1 MPVARVKD
9 ERPVKGLR
17 AAAGQEPLEPRRARR
32 IWSDVMYLSA
42 RLTPD
47 EINAHNAQVFE
58 RLARDRA
65 IHLVWIYALLIGG
78 MIGGVVEHF
87 WRL

>member
-1 MPVARVKD
+1 MNVADRLGF
-9 ERPVKGLR
+9 ERGAR
-17 AAAGQEPLEPRRARR
+17 GEPYEPCPYSRE
-32 IWSDVMYLSA
+32 DF
-42 RLTPD
+42 
-47 EINAHNAQVFE
+47 AHCFFEGWQRGCE

>member
-1 MPVARVKD
+1 
-9 ERPVKGLR
+9 
-17 AAAGQEPLEPRRARR
+17 
-32 IWSDVMYLSA
+32 MYLSA

>member
-1 MPVARVKD
+1 MPR
-9 ERPVKGLR
+9 
-17 AAAGQEPLEPRRARR
+17 
-32 IWSDVMYLSA
+32 
-42 RLTPD
+42 TPD
-47 EINAHNAQVFE
+47 ELNAWNAQVFE
-58 RLARDRA
+58 RRARDRA